1 LSNQKFA
8 MTLNVV
14 EKISILGAGWLGW
27 PLAKHLQKLGYTVKT
42 STRTPEKLDLLRA
55 EGLNPTLLQVDQG
68 QVELSEPAFFDTDLI
83 ILNIPPSRRRPDVE
97 VWYPTQIRAIVESAK
112 QRGVAKILFVGSTSV
127 YGDVNAE
134 VTEDSALKPDTASA
148 RALIEAEKIVKNH
161 YPNESSTIL
170 RMSGLVGGDR
180 KAGRFFA
187 GKRDVPEGNAPVNL
201 VHLDDCIGVI
211 EALIQ
216 QASWGKLYNVCADD
230 HPRKADYYTAQAILE
245 GFEPPT
251 FLPDEAPR
259 YKMVS
264 NEKVRR
270 ELGYVF
276 KRKANS

>member
-1 LSNQKFA
+1 MASNA
-8 MTLNVV
+8 V
-14 EKISILGAGWLGW
+14 EKISVLGAGWLGW
-27 PLAKHLQKLGYTVKT
+27 PLAKHLLKLGYTVKT
-42 STRTPEKLDLLRA
+42 STTTPEKLHLLQA

-68 QVELSEPAFFDTDLI
+68 QVELSDPAFFDTDLI

-97 VWYPTQIRAIVESAK
+97 VWYPTQVQAIVELAQQS
-112 QRGVAKILFVGSTSV
+112 GVAKILFVGSTSV

-134 VTEDSALKPDTASA
+134 VTEDSELKPDTASA
-148 RALIEAEKIVKNH
+148 RALIQAEKMIKAS
-161 YPNESSTIL
+161 YPGGSSTIL
-170 RMSGLVGGDR
+170 RMSGLVGGER

-216 QASWGKLYNVCADD
+216 QAAWGKLYNVCADD

-251 FLPDEAPR
+251 FLPDDALR
-259 YKMVS
+259 YKVVS

-270 ELGYVF
+270 ELGYIF
-276 KRKANS
+276 KRKVKNEK

>member
-1 LSNQKFA
+1 MA
-8 MTLNVV
+8 LNAV
-14 EKISILGAGWLGW
+14 EKISVLGAGWLGW
-27 PLAKHLQKLGYTVKT
+27 PLATHLQNLGYVLKT
-42 STRTPEKLDLLRA
+42 STTTPEKLHLLQA

-68 QVELSEPAFFDTDLI
+68 KVELSDPAFFDTDLI

-97 VWYPTQIRAIVESAK
+97 LWYPTQIQAIVELAK
-112 QRGVAKILFVGSTSV
+112 ARGVAKILFVGSTSV

-134 VTEDSALKPDTASA
+134 VTEDSELKPDTASA
-148 RALIEAEKIVKNH
+148 RALIQAEKIVKIN
-161 YPNESSTIL
+161 YPSENSTIL

-216 QASWGKLYNVCADD
+216 QVAWGKLYNVCADD
-230 HPRKADYYTAQAILE
+230 HPRKADYYTAQALAE

-251 FLPDEAPR
+251 FLPDDTPR
-259 YKMVS
+259 YKVVI

-276 KRKANS
+276 KRKVNS